1 MILESMTATFGKLE
15 GQTLTFQ
22 PGLNVIPAPN
32 EWGKSTW
39 CAFLLAMLYGVD
51 TKSRSTQSALS
62 DKEHY
67 APWSGSPMSGKI
79 ELVWNDRRIT
89 IERSTKGRIPL
100 GEFQAYETDSGLS
113 VPELTAANCGQQLL
127 GVERSVFRRA
137 GFIRLSDLPVTADED
152 LRRRLNAL
160 VTTGDESGEAV
171 KLQKSLKEL
180 KSRICRKP
188 GGQLPQLMEQRA
200 KLEEKL
206 EEMQEKQQAHENL
219 QRQLRENAAEQT
231 LLRNHWAAL
240 EYRDVQRD
248 WSRVQTAEAAAQE
261 AQQEASQQEA
271 ACGPLPSRQEA
282 QEKLEALEQLRKE
295 LYFFQQWQQSQ
306 PMPPEQPERRP
317 CFEGLSAEEMR
328 RMVEADAAQLQAKS
342 HSIIPVCVA
351 VLAAIA
357 CAVLLVLGQRLPA
370 ILSGVLFGISAVC
383 ALVLFAAQGRK
394 KQSLLGKYGIL
405 EPDRWREWAEDDIAA
420 MIDYRM
426 QNNACREAA
435 ERQKQRQQEMRQTVT
450 QVCGDENPEQ
460 CRAHW
465 ASILDSWKALDDAR
479 ERAKQTKEQFESL
492 KAMARPL
499 PKKPENDPCTETE
512 AETEAQLKQLR
523 QQEKKLQ
530 EADNKL
536 LGLLESMGNED
547 HLRRKL
553 AQQESQA
560 KELGRYVEAI
570 DLAQKTLEEASNQL
584 QRRFA
589 PRISQLGQQYLR
601 RLTLGRY
608 DRLILS
614 DNLALRCGGAD
625 ETTLREPLWRSE
637 GTTDQ
642 LYLALRLAV
651 AQELTP
657 DAPLILDDA
666 FVRFDDTRL
675 QAALGLL
682 QELAEEKQVIL
693 FTCQSREQ
701 EMLNM

>member
-1 MILESMTATFGKLE
+1 MMLESMTATFGKLE

-51 TKSRSTQSALS
+51 TKARSTQNALS

-89 IERSTKGRIPL
+89 IERTTKGRIPL
-100 GEFQAYETDSGLS
+100 GDFQAYETESGLS

-188 GGQLPQLMEQRA
+188 GGQLPQLIDQHA

-206 EEMQEKQQAHENL
+206 DTLLEKQQAHENL
-219 QRQLRENAAEQT
+219 QRQLQENTARQAA
-231 LLRNHWAAL
+231 LRTHRAAL
-240 EYRDVQRD
+240 EYREVQRD
-248 WSRVQTAEAAAQE
+248 WSRVQDAEAAEAAARQE
-261 AQQEASQQEA
+261 ARQQEA
-271 ACGPLPSRQEA
+271 ACSTLPSRQEA
-282 QEKLEALEQLRKE
+282 QTRLEALEQLRSE
-295 LYFFQQWQQSQ
+295 LYSFQQWQQSQ
-306 PMPPEQPERRP
+306 PMPPVQPERRL
-317 CFEGLSAEEMR
+317 CFDGLTAEEIR
-328 RMVEADAAQLQAKS
+328 RMVAADTAQMQAKS
-342 HSIIPVCVA
+342 HSIIPICVM
-351 VLAAIA
+351 VLAAIVCGVMFA
-357 CAVLLVLGQRLPA
+357 LGQRLPA
-370 ILSGVLFGISAVC
+370 ILSGAVFAVSAVC
-383 ALVLFAAQGRK
+383 ALVMVAAQGRK
-394 KQSLLGKYGIL
+394 KRTLTEKYGTP
-405 EPDRWREWAEDDIAA
+405 EFEQWQEWAEDDIAA
-420 MIDYRM
+420 MIDYRV
-426 QNNACREAA
+426 QCSACREAA

-460 CRAHW
+460 CRQHW
-465 ASILDSWKALDDAR
+465 ASILDSWQALDAAQAR
-479 ERAKQTKEQFESL
+479 AAQAKETYESL

-499 PKKPENDPCTETE
+499 PRKPENDPCTETAE
-512 AETEAQLKQLR
+512 ETEAQLKQLWS
-523 QQEKKLQ
+523 QEKKLQ

-536 LGLLESMGNED
+536 LGLLESMGEEESI
-547 HLRRKL
+547 RRQL
-553 AQQESQA
+553 QQQEA
-560 KELGRYVEAI
+560 RAAELGRYAEAI

-608 DRLILS
+608 DRLMLS
-614 DNLALRCGGAD
+614 DNLALRCGSAD

-637 GTTDQ
+637 GTVDQ

-675 QAALGLL
+675 QAALELL

-693 FTCQSREQ
+693 FTCQGREQ
-701 EMLNM
+701 EMLG